1 MPKWRNWIS
10 TRCENGL
17 RHCGTKGSVESKSM
31 AGLGITVPNS
41 TGLSTG
47 SLFCPASVVSDHGGC
62 VASPAREYRHPTSL
76 LPFGD
81 ETPHH
86 FSAQTRF
93 YECKQRVQSPVG
105 VPHAEIVII
114 ISRVHRHYL
123 LTTGKTGIRAVN
135 IIDYAGQKRDPVER
149 PVEFGTV
156 IPRPAGRL
164 DAYIPVLGKLHSRHD
179 RRPLRGGYCR
189 CGSQGCHEF
198 SALFLPP
205 SIENNPS
212 VS

>member
-1 MPKWRNWIS
+1 MERLPDSILHRYVSVTHIAFKRATSHAVGIFLFSCRRLESIS
-10 TRCENGL
+10 AQQGIGGTEVKIRDTLDCRIGNS
-17 RHCGTKGSVESKSM
+17 HC
-31 AGLGITVPNS
+31 A
-41 TGLSTG
+41 
-47 SLFCPASVVSDHGGC
+47 VVSDHGGC

-114 ISRVHRHYL
+114 ISRVHLHYL
-123 LTTGKTGIRAVN
+123 LTTGKTGITAVN
-135 IIDYAGQKRDPVER
+135 IIDYAGQKRAPVER

-156 IPRPAGRL
+156 IPSPAL
-164 DAYIPVLGKLHSRHD
+164 DFDSSEPFVPQC
-179 RRPLRGGYCR
+179 RRPFSHLVEIQLRHFGIQI
-189 CGSQGCHEF
+189 GSGSLQ
-198 SALFLPP
+198 
-205 SIENNPS
+205 
-212 VS
+212 